1 MVAEKKVGKAS
12 LMLISMYFDIH
23 SPIDIYSLKMQE
35 ILTHAKGAGT
45 IFAIDI
51 NARSTSWHDVLT
63 NKRGRALEEFLMI
76 RQLYTANE
84 ESCYK
89 TFQSRRRASNID
101 LTILNNQAIEI
112 ISDWTIHDHE
122 SCSDHNI
129 IKYELGKGKE
139 FFRHTGTNM
148 TRTRYRVTQRD
159 TGKFLERFIHI
170 MEQQLTG
177 INTVQAGIEKL
188 DDALCKRIQSPLNI
202 EERVEEFHEALD
214 KACKSSF
221 QQIRPTNTNKKTVQ
235 QKSVPWWTQNLTI
248 LRKKVN
254 AHRRRYQR
262 TNWTT
267 ATIPDNQ
274 VRVR

>member
-1 MVAEKKVGKAS
+1 M
-12 LMLISMYFDIH
+12 
-23 SPIDIYSLKMQE
+23 
-35 ILTHAKGAGT
+35 
-45 IFAIDI
+45 
-51 NARSTSWHDVLT
+51 LT
-63 NKRGRALEEFLMI
+63 NKRGRTLEEFLI
-76 RQLYTANE
+76 SRQLYTANE

-89 TFQSRRRASNID
+89 TFQSGRGASNID

-148 TRTRYRVTQRD
+148 ARTRYKVTQRD

-170 MEQQLTG
+170 MEQQPTG
-177 INTVQAGIEKL
+177 INSVEAGIEKL
-188 DDALCKRIQSPLNI
+188 DDALCKIIQSAPNI
-202 EERVEEFHEALD
+202 EEIVEEFHEALD

-235 QKSVPWWTQNLTI
+235 HKSVPWWTQNLTI
-248 LRKKVN
+248 LRKNVN
-254 AHRRRYQR
+254 AHRMRYQR
-262 TNWTT
+262 TKGST
-267 ATIPDNQ
+267 AL
-274 VRVR
+274 R